1 MTKNQRKELVLILL
15 SASLLIAGFFV
26 DNYPVQLGIWLIA
39 YLLSGAEVLKNA
51 AGGILRGQIFDEN
64 FLMAIATIGAVIIGE
79 YAEAVA
85 VMVLYQLG
93 EWFQG
98 YAVGKSRDSIASL
111 MDICPEEA
119 RIERDGLTMI
129 VDPYEVLV
137 GDTMVIKAGEKIPL
151 DGIIIE
157 GTSSLNT
164 AALTGES
171 LPKDVTVGDDVI
183 SGCVNLSGLLRV
195 RAEKP
200 YEDST
205 VSRILEMVETA
216 ADRKSKA
223 ESFITRFSRYYTPC
237 VCIAALLLF
246 LIPPILFKGEWADW
260 GHRALS
266 FLVVSCPCA
275 LVISVPLSF
284 FGGIGA
290 ASRNGILLKGSNYL
304 ESLAKVSTIVMDKTG
319 TLTKGRFTVTDVY
332 PAAVS
337 ETELIQMAASLESHS
352 THPISRAI
360 CEYAGVT
367 ENHQMIQQV
376 QEQAG
381 YGMTGQLDGV
391 QIAAG
396 NEKLMASLGVSCSN
410 AQRNGTVVHVAKG
423 KEYAGC
429 IVVDD
434 QPKDDAKEALQEMRH
449 LGIQQLVMLTGDS
462 KGAANAV
469 AAFLNIDQVHAQL
482 LPSDKVELVEKL
494 LSSQPAGEQLAF
506 VGDGI
511 NDAPVLT
518 RADVGIA
525 MGALGSDA
533 AVEAADVVLM
543 DDQLEKLATA
553 IRISRKTLTIAR
565 QNIIFALA
573 IKLLVLILVSIGIG
587 NMWMAVFADVG
598 VSILAILNAM
608 RTLRYHS

>member
-1 MTKNQRKELVLILL
+1 MNQKQRRELGLILI
-15 SASLLIAGFFV
+15 SAALLIAGFFV
-26 DNYPVQLGIWLIA
+26 QSTPLQLAIWLAA

-51 AGGILRGQIFDEN
+51 VSGIFRGQIFDEN
-64 FLMAIATIGAVIIGE
+64 FLMAIATIGAIIIGE

-93 EWFQG
+93 EWFQRF
-98 YAVGKSRDSIASL
+98 AVGKSRASIAGL
-111 MDICPEEA
+111 MEICPEEA
-119 RIERDGLTMI
+119 TIERDGKTVV
-129 VDPYEVLV
+129 VDPYEVDI
-137 GDTMVIKAGEKIPL
+137 GDVMVIKAGEKIPL
-151 DGIIIE
+151 DGSIIE

-171 LPKDVTVGDDVI
+171 LPRDVTVGDSVI
-183 SGCVNLSGLLRV
+183 SGCVNLSGVLRV
-195 RAEKP
+195 KAEKQ

-246 LIPPILFKGEWADW
+246 LVPPLLLRGEWAEW
-260 GHRALS
+260 AHRALS

-290 ASRNGILLKGSNYL
+290 ASRSGVLLKGSNYL
-304 ESLAKVSTIVMDKTG
+304 ESLAKVTTIVMDKTG
-319 TLTKGRFTVTDVY
+319 TLTKGSFAVTGVD
-332 PAAVS
+332 PSAVTA
-337 ETELIQMAASLESHS
+337 EELLRIAASLEAHS
-352 THPISRAI
+352 THPISLAI
-360 CEYAGVT
+360 CNYAAKT
-367 ENHQMIQQV
+367 ADHPSAEQV

-381 YGMTGQLDGV
+381 YGMTGILEGV
-391 QIAAG
+391 RIAAG
-396 NEKLMASLGVSCSN
+396 NEKLMASLSVPCPSQN
-410 AQRNGTVVHVAKG
+410 RVGTCVHVAKG
-423 KEYAGC
+423 QEYAGC
-429 IVVDD
+429 ITVAD
-434 QPKDDAKEALQEMRH
+434 QVKEGAQAALTDMRH
-449 LGIQQLVMLTGDS
+449 LGIKQFVMLTGDS
-462 KGAANAV
+462 RETANAV
-469 AAFLNIDQVHAQL
+469 ASALGVDTVHAEL
-482 LPSDKVELVEKL
+482 LPDDKVIQVEKL
-494 LSSQPAGEQLAF
+494 LEAQPSGEQLAF

-543 DDQLEKLATA
+543 DDRLEKLATA
-553 IRISRKTLTIAR
+553 IRISRKTLAIAR
-565 QNIIFALA
+565 QNIIFALGV
-573 IKLLVLILVSIGIG
+573 KLLVLLMAGIGIG
-587 NMWMAVFADVG
+587 GLWLAVFADVG
-598 VSILAILNAM
+598 VSILAVLNAM
-608 RTLRYHS
+608 RMLRYRE